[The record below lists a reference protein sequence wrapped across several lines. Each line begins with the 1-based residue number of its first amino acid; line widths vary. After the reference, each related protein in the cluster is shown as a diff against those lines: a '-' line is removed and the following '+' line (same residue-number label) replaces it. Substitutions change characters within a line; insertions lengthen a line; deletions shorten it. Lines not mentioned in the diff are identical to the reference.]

1 MRIKLLL
8 HIVFLFNLI
17 TYAQSPNYNF
27 QQTSPF
33 RLRQTLWTIKEGL
46 PSQGL
51 RAIFQSSDGYI
62 WLASY
67 EGLIRF
73 DGFEFKLFNTENTKA
88 FKNNICENIVEDK
101 NKVLWISTRGG
112 LIYYKNNKFN
122 EYTFPDSL
130 GYISRKIFLDSK
142 NRLWLNSEKKGIF
155 YLQNNKIF
163 LFNNQKYSDKG
174 ILSFAEDK
182 YGNIYFGSKNG
193 IIVKFNGKDFSSYLQ
208 AQNPQNNYFSFLHF
222 FDNKIYWIND
232 LNELYYFDGQSIKKE
247 KITGEELIYSA
258 QTDKNGNRW
267 ISTGSTL
274 YRQKYTDLHFTKIT
288 KIPKLIINE
297 TFLDFEGNIWLIIYR
312 KGLIKISNGKFDIYN
327 TKLGLHG
334 KICNTICEINKGTV
348 LAGFE
353 NGNIDK
359 IQNGKVSL
367 FLNNKQL
374 NNARIKHILKDSK
387 ENLWISTYKGLLKIE
402 KSGKQY
408 WFTVKTGL
416 PTNKIRLVFE
426 DSKKNI
432 WVASRT
438 KGIFKINKDNSVQ
451 TFSEFKDLETNQMLS
466 IREDKDGNLLIS
478 TTGKGCFIKKNRK
491 LQEIPPTKKNG
502 IISVFNTYTDSA
514 GVIWIISNG
523 NGIFRYINNDFTTY
537 NHKNGLANNSPFD
550 LIEDDKG
557 YFWVPYNAGI
567 MRLNKKE
574 LNEYALGIRSQ
585 YKCTVFDKNDGAT
598 PLMFT
603 PAAKITKSSDGKI
616 WLPSLNGIVVI
627 NPSDLHKN
635 NILPKAIIEKFIVDD
650 SVYNLSKKADI
661 EAGKQHFI
669 FKYTAICF
677 KNPKKVRFKF
687 KLEGFDKHWIE
698 TDNKIR
704 SVNYTNLKYGEYK
717 FMLKACNNDGVW
729 IQKPVYYSFVIKP
742 YFYETA
748 WFKIGVSFVFLALI
762 YLIYRLRISKIKQN
776 EEKLKKIVKERT
788 AKISAQ
794 KREIE
799 TQNEEILQINNVLYK
814 QKNELEKHKNNLEEL
829 VKERTNEL
837 EKAKLKAE
845 ESDKL
850 KTAFLNN
857 MSHEIRTPLNGIL
870 GFTQILKLKDIG
882 EENKEKYFDIVIESA
897 NQLLNIVDE
906 IIYISKIQAGIEK
919 PNLKKIKI
927 SDVCSDIDSYFNQ
940 IAKSKKISFKKN
952 MPYTDLVLN
961 TDIDKLKQ
969 ILSILLNNAFKFTK
983 KGFVE
988 YGYVKKENLIE
999 FFVKD
1004 SGIGIDE
1011 KMRDKIFYKFR
1022 QGIESLTRE
1031 HGGLGLGLSISKAYV
1046 ELLGGKIWFESEVNK
1061 GTCFYFTHPVENV

>member
-1 MRIKLLL
+1 MRIKLLI

-17 TYAQSPNYNF
+17 TLAQDTVYNF
-27 QQTSPF
+27 QQKSPL
-33 RLRQTLWTIKEGL
+33 RLRQTFWTIKEGL

-112 LIYYKNNKFN
+112 LIYYENKKFK
-122 EYTFPDSL
+122 EYKFPDSL
-130 GYISRKIFLDSK
+130 GTISRKIFLDSK

-155 YLQNNKIF
+155 YLKNNRLF
-163 LFNNQKYSDKG
+163 LFDNKKFSDKG
-174 ILSFAEDK
+174 ILSYTEDK
-182 YGNIYFGSKNG
+182 FGNIYFGSKNG
-193 IIVKFNGKDFSSYLQ
+193 IIVKFNGNNFSSYFQ
-208 AQNPQNNYFSFLHF
+208 PKNPQNSYFSFLHF
-222 FDNKIYWIND
+222 FNHKLYWIND
-232 LNELYYFDGQSIKKE
+232 LNELYYYDGQKVKKE
-247 KITGEELIYSA
+247 KIVGEELIYSA

-274 YRQKYTDLHFTKIT
+274 YRQKHSDLIFTQIT

-297 TFLDFEGNIWLIIYR
+297 TMLDFEGNIWLIIYR

-327 TKLGLHG
+327 TKFGLHG
-334 KICNTICEINKGTV
+334 KICNTICEIDKGTV

-359 IQNGKVSL
+359 IENEKVSL
-367 FLNNKQL
+367 YLSSKQL
-374 NNARIKHILKDSK
+374 NNARIRHILKDSK

-402 KSGKQY
+402 KSGKQR
-408 WFTVKTGL
+408 WFTIKTGL

-438 KGIFKINKDNSVQ
+438 KGIFKINNNNRVQ
-451 TFSEFKDLETNQMLS
+451 TFPEFSDLETNQMLS

-478 TTGKGCFIKKNRK
+478 TTGKGCFRIINRS
-491 LQEIPPTKKNG
+491 LQEIPPEKGNG
-502 IISVFNTYTDSA
+502 IISVFNTYTDSS

-523 NGIFRYINNDFTTY
+523 NGIFRYKNNHSSAY

-550 LIEDDKG
+550 LIEDDYG
-557 YFWVPYNAGI
+557 NFWVPYNAGI
-567 MRLNKKE
+567 MILNKKE
-574 LNEYALGIRSQ
+574 LNEFALGVKKN
-585 YKCTVFDKNDGAT
+585 YKCIVFDKNDGAT

-603 PAAKITKSSDGKI
+603 PAAKIIKTSEGKV
-616 WLPSLNGIVVI
+616 WLPSLNGIVVV
-627 NPSDLHKN
+627 NPADLQKN
-635 NILPKAIIEKFIVDD
+635 KIPPKVIIQRFIVDD
-650 SVYNLSKKADI
+650 SIYSLSKKTVI
-661 EAGKQHFI
+661 EAGKQHFM

-677 KNPKKVRFKF
+677 KNPKKVRFKY
-687 KLEGFDKHWIE
+687 KLDGFDKHWIE

-704 SVNYTNLKYGEYK
+704 SVNYTNLKYGNYK

-729 IQKPVYYSFVIKP
+729 IKNPVYFSFVIKP
-742 YFYETA
+742 YFYETK
-748 WFKIGVSFVFLALI
+748 WFKIGASFVFLALV
-762 YLIYRLRISKIKQN
+762 YLIYRLRISKIKKN

-799 TQNEEILQINNVLYK
+799 TQNEEILQINNVLYE
-814 QKNELEKHKNNLEEL
+814 QKNELEKHKNHLEEL
-829 VKERTNEL
+829 VKERTKEL

-870 GFTQILKLKDIG
+870 GFTQILKLKDIN
-882 EENKEKYFDIVIESA
+882 EENKEKYFDIIIKSA

-919 PNLKKIKI
+919 PSITLVNINDLLNDIYKSFRLIAASKNL
-927 SDVCSDIDSYFNQ
+927 
-940 IAKSKKISFKKN
+940 SFRLN
-952 MPYTDLVLN
+952 IQEGELITNTDLS
-961 TDIDKLKQ
+961 KLKQ
-969 ILSILLNNAFKFTK
+969 ILSVLLNNAFKFTK

-988 YGYVKKENLIE
+988 LGYFKNVDYIE

-1004 SGIGIDE
+1004 SGIGIPDE
-1011 KMRDKIFYKFR
+1011 MKDKIFAKFR
-1022 QGIESLTRE
+1022 QVSESITRE

-1061 GTCFYFTHPVENV
+1061 GTSFYFKLPL